1 MEIIYIILGFAVGIL
16 SGYFGIGGGFILT
29 PVLML
34 VGFAPVVA
42 ITTSLMYAIGSSV
55 SGVWAHFKMNNVVWK
70 TALILGASGVTA
82 TQFAKP
88 FVLWL
93 DQKGY
98 DETIIPII
106 YAVIIGYFAYSL
118 LKKKDKKKLEQMG
131 KPGILKTLLIGFFG
145 GLMSA
150 TLGVG
155 GGFVM
160 VPFMISLMGF
170 QPRKAVGTSLVSVL
184 MIVTAGFISYS
195 VSIDINYM
203 IGLLLVIGALFG
215 SQVGAKLTSFYSND
229 QIQKYFGLL
238 YITTLVGILF
248 ELFNFNI
255 AGMIALGLY
264 VVTLLGKFTIDLIQR
279 KQNASVS

>member
-1 MEIIYIILGFAVGIL
+1 MELLYIILGFTIGIL

-34 VGFAPVVA
+34 IGYAPVVA
-42 ITTSLMYAIGSSV
+42 ITTSLLYAIGSSI
-55 SGVWAHFKMNNVVWK
+55 SGVWAHFKMNNVIWK
-70 TALILGASGVTA
+70 TALLLGMSGVAA

-93 DQKGY
+93 DKNGY
-98 DETIIPII
+98 DVTVIPIL

-118 LKKKDKKKLEQMG
+118 LKKTNKAKAVKIE
-131 KPGILKTLLIGFFG
+131 KPGLIMTLIIGFIG

-160 VPFMISLMGF
+160 VPLMISIMKF
-170 QPRKAVGTSLVSVL
+170 ESRKAVGTSLVSVL
-184 MIVTAGFISYS
+184 MIVTAGFISYA
-195 VSIDINYM
+195 VTIEIDYIL
-203 IGLLLVIGALFG
+203 GLILVAGALFG

-229 QIQKYFGLL
+229 QIKKYFGLL
-238 YITTLVGILF
+238 YITTLVSILF
-248 ELFNFNI
+248 ELFNLDI
-255 AGMIALGLY
+255 AGISVLGLY
-264 VVTLLGKFTIDLIQR
+264 MIVLLGKFTKDLMQR
-279 KQNASVS
+279 RHKESVS